1 MAFPRYQDLVEQ
13 IAKKAGKQKR
23 KTNNSACKIKS
34 CSHPKTSLKPWT
46 WISLVFS
53 LSPHIFTHERWY
65 NWKTKD
71 VLSVFPWWMTQP
83 SSSTRAFDR
92 GENAKTG
99 RKSREM
105 NQESRIR
112 GTCRQSRQKQRDVSP
127 RKARNFRGSFH
138 RVGGIYPRQTHKYL
152 FTRLARRWC
161 GISANETITR

>member
-13 IAKKAGKQKR
+13 IAKKLVSRREKQ
-23 KTNNSACKIKS
+23 TIQHAILNQ
-34 CSHPKTSLKPWT
+34 SLISKQAWT

-83 SSSTRAFDR
+83 SSSSRAFDR

-112 GTCRQSRQKQRDVSP
+112 GTCRLSRQKQRDVSP

-161 GISANETITR
+161 GISANETITH